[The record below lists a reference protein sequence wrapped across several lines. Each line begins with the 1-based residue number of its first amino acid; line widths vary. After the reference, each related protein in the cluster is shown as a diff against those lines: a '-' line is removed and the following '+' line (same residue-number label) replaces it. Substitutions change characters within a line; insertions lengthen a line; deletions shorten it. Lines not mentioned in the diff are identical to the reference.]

1 MKKPS
6 NSSDWKDVVATYFD
20 KCLAITLLFTIFA
33 FIVFPDVEISAI
45 TSAEK
50 VQETIEILEEI
61 QEMIKPP
68 EEEVRE
74 IVSFEIVDPDDDDAS
89 EVEYAT
95 AEELE
100 QILEEYEREPEIPV
114 IQDVIGETPRFV
126 IYEDAPQIRV
136 GATPEYPEWA
146 RRQGIQ
152 GTVILD
158 IEVLAS
164 GNIGAIEVF
173 RSLIPDLDKAAVDA
187 VRKWQMQ
194 PAMSGGQPVSVW
206 LRQPITFTIN

>member
-1 MKKPS
+1 MKQPT

-33 FIVFPDVEISAI
+33 FIVFPDVEIAAI

-50 VQETIEILEEI
+50 VQETIEILPEI
-61 QEMIKPP
+61 PEQIKPP
-68 EEEVRE
+68 EEVARP
-74 IVSFEIVDPDDDDAS
+74 IVSIEIVDPDDEDADD
-89 EVEYAT
+89 VEYVSE
-95 AEELE
+95 EELE
-100 QILEEYEREPEIPV
+100 QLREEFVREPEIIIP
-114 IQDVIGETPRFV
+114 DERHGETPRFV
-126 IYEDAPQIRV
+126 PFEDAPQIRV
-136 GATPEYPEWA
+136 GAHPEYPEWA

-152 GTVILD
+152 GTVVLD

-173 RSLIPDLDKAAVDA
+173 RSLIPDMDRAAIEA

-206 LRQPITFTIN
+206 LRQSITFTIN